1 MSKEDVARFLN
12 TAINQS
18 DLQHSN
24 IAVEGMLDSQ
34 LQIIAKDDQNHI
46 KIFY

>member
-1 MSKEDVARFLN
+1 MITGDNGFFIWNTGMHIMSKEDVARFLN

-24 IAVEGMLDSQ
+24 IAVESMLD
-34 LQIIAKDDQNHI
+34 
-46 KIFY
+46 